1 MAVSVIS
8 VSERSAVINVIPEQ
22 PQVNIVSGFAFG
34 GSSDVT
40 GANVGAGAGVFKQ
53 KVGGVLQFKS
63 LLQGTNI
70 NITTGEDTLTI
81 SSVTPTLES
90 ILAAGNDANGLVI
103 TNLGAPIAPTDA
115 VRLQDLPTGLP
126 PSGIAGG
133 DLDGTYPN
141 PSLAPVAGLTA
152 GTYGDAANYPIFTV
166 DSKGRV
172 INASELPLPS
182 GIVPSGPAG
191 GDLTGTYPNPT
202 IANNA
207 VQYTKIQQVTGNR
220 LLGRVGADG
229 IVQEISLGAGLTFS
243 GTELNIAV
251 PTEINWLIGGNAVTA
266 AENFGTTSN
275 FDLPIIVNNIE
286 RARFK
291 TTGIVQLLSTTQD
304 DALERLM
311 VQDTN
316 GNIYWR
322 DVSSLPNSLDT
333 WDYNGNSVIAEKSI
347 GTVDNFDFPI
357 ITNNIERVRISTD
370 GTVGIGLDPA
380 STNRLDILGISGG
393 NIIRL
398 RDNSNTT
405 DRFKV
410 SDAGVITMTQPAQDN
425 TNTRVL
431 TVDASTGVIEYRDA
445 ATLGGSSLTDGDKGD
460 ITVSGGGT
468 VWSIDNGVV
477 TYAKIQNIT
486 SQRILGRYAGTDGSA
501 QEITVGSGLNLDTAT
516 GVLSAPGVTAE
527 FIEDTIGAILT
538 DTATI
543 DFTYNDSTPSITAS
557 VVDNSIS
564 NIKLRQGAAMSV
576 IGVTGNATANVAD
589 IAASSD
595 FTLLRRAGTNLDFGT
610 IDLNYLGLAATPGS
624 VLYVDSV
631 GNVAEDN
638 SVFFYDDTNKVVGIG
653 TNTPDTLAK
662 LHVLGDG
669 VGYITKFTGSTG
681 ASLIM
686 TNDGRLEYISHQA
699 INNATFSIENRP
711 GGVGTQS
718 MLFRMFNYD
727 PTGKYTGTGPVMVLG
742 LNASGIALVSAASG
756 TVTHAGT
763 TLAFLN
769 QSTPSGQAQFVFN
782 PAQNTING
790 RTIDILGGV
799 TGVSTGSTYAASLR
813 VAPTLNYTGGT
824 NTFRGIYYN
833 PTLTATTGLTH
844 IALETTAGQIRF
856 GGITQDDTK
865 TRILAIDSTTNQL
878 FWRASSSIGSG
889 GGSTSLTATHVGYG
903 SGTNTVTGEA
913 AFTYDDTNNKLTI
926 DRIGYTALS
935 SEPVSA
941 ITNGELY
948 YDSTELDHRA
958 RINSHWVN
966 LTRPK
971 SIDIDNTD
979 SPYTI
984 QESLRNQLVF
994 VDTTAGDVT
1003 IDLSVDMTVGWTQTY
1018 VNIGTGSIIF
1028 DPGINILN
1036 SLSDTC
1042 STQYGWVTVTYKGS
1056 NTYYAAGA
1064 LGSSNGIPDGD
1075 KGDITTTGGGTTWTI
1090 DNNVV
1095 TLGKLQDI
1103 ATSSFMGR
1111 ITASTGDPEVLT
1123 GTQAT
1128 TLLDVF
1134 TSGLKGLAP
1143 ASGGGTTNFLR
1154 ADGTWAA
1161 PSGGGVSDG
1170 DKGDI
1175 TVSGSGAT
1183 WTIDNSVISYAKLQN
1198 AAGGTRIIGRAAA
1211 SSGVHAEI
1219 VATADGQVLR
1229 RSGGTLGFG
1238 SLDLTDTDTVGT
1250 SILGVANGGTG
1261 SSSFGT
1267 NQIPYSNGT
1276 ILTSESAFT
1285 YDTSTNTLTSDAAVH
1300 SSVSSNTLI
1309 LGRSTAE
1316 TSTSYAIQ
1324 AQGTQTDIDIQ
1335 ILPKGNGDFN
1345 VIGTN
1350 WSSGIKM
1357 DDASGSVRIYQY
1369 GTNVA
1374 NAKIHLIGK
1383 GGDTTTTNGGDVH
1396 VTGGN
1401 ASNITG
1407 NGNGGSIIV
1416 ESGNGNG
1423 TGIDGNI
1430 TINAQSGFI
1439 ILQGLPTSATGLPSG
1454 AIWNNSGVL
1463 NIV

>member
-410 SDAGVITMTQPAQDN
+410 SDAGVITITQPAQQN
-425 TNTRVL
+425 GNTRVL
-431 TVDASTGVIEYRDA
+431 TVNTSTGVIEYRDSS
-445 ATLGGSSLTDGDKGD
+445 TLGGSSLTDGDKGD
-460 ITVSGGGT
+460 ITVSGGGI

-486 SQRILGRYAGTDGSA
+486 AQRILGRYAGTDGSA
-501 QEITVGSGLNLDTAT
+501 QEITVGSGLNLDTTT
-516 GVLSAPGVTAE
+516 GVLTAPGVSTE

-543 DFTYNDSTPSITAS
+543 DFTYNDGTPSITAN
-557 VVDNSIS
+557 VIDNSIG
-564 NIKLRQGAAMSV
+564 NTKLRQGAALSV
-576 IGVTGNATANVAD
+576 IGVTGNATANVD
-589 IAASSD
+589 DIIAASNN
-595 FTLLRRAGTNLDFGT
+595 TLLRRSGTSLGFGT
-610 IDLNYLGLAATPGS
+610 IDLNYLGLAATAGS
-624 VLYVDSV
+624 VLFANSS
-631 GNVAEDN
+631 GNVAQDN
-638 SVFFYDDTNKVVGIG
+638 SAFFYDEPNKALGIG
-653 TNTPDTLAK
+653 TNAPDPLAK

-669 VGYITKFTGSTG
+669 VGYITKFIGSTG

-686 TNDGRLEYISHQA
+686 TNDGRLEHISHQA
-699 INNATFSIENRP
+699 ASNAVFSIENKP
-711 GGVGTQS
+711 SGVGTQL
-718 MLFRMFNYD
+718 MLFRVFNYD
-727 PTGKYTGTGPVMVLG
+727 PTGRYSGSGPTMVLG
-742 LNASGIALVSAASG
+742 LNASGLALVNQATGGLSH
-756 TVTHAGT
+756 TGT

-769 QSTPSGQAQFVFN
+769 QSTPTGQAQFVFN
-782 PAQNTING
+782 PAQNNING
-790 RTIDILGGV
+790 RIIDILGGV
-799 TGVSTGSTYAASLR
+799 TGISTGSTYAASLR
-813 VAPTLNYTGGT
+813 IAPTLNYTGGT

-865 TRILAIDSTTNQL
+865 TRILAIDNTTNQL
-878 FWRASSSIGSG
+878 FWRASSSLGSG
-889 GGSTSLTATHVGYG
+889 GGSTSLTATQVGYG

-913 AFTYDDTNNKLTI
+913 AFTYDDTNNKLNVE
-926 DRIGYTALS
+926 RIGLTALS
-935 SEPVSA
+935 SEPISA

-958 RINSHWVN
+958 RIDSQWIN

-971 SIDIDNTD
+971 YIDIDNTS
-979 SPYTI
+979 SPYPV
-984 QESLRNQLVF
+984 EEALRNQIVY
-994 VDTTAGDVT
+994 VDTSAGDVV
-1003 IDLSVDMTVGWTQTY
+1003 IDLSVTTSAGWTQTFI
-1018 VNIGTGSIIF
+1018 NIGTGSIIF
-1028 DPGINILN
+1028 DPGAN
-1036 SLSDTC
+1036 SLEALSDTC
-1042 STQYGWVTVTYKGS
+1042 ATQFGWVTVVSKGFGF
-1056 NTYYAAGA
+1056 YYAAGA
-1064 LGSSNGIPDGD
+1064 LGS
-1075 KGDITTTGGGTTWTI
+1075 
-1090 DNNVV
+1090 
-1095 TLGKLQDI
+1095 
-1103 ATSSFMGR
+1103 
-1111 ITASTGDPEVLT
+1111 
-1123 GTQAT
+1123 
-1128 TLLDVF
+1128 
-1134 TSGLKGLAP
+1134 
-1143 ASGGGTTNFLR
+1143 
-1154 ADGTWAA
+1154 
-1161 PSGGGVSDG
+1161 PS
-1170 DKGDI
+1170 
-1175 TVSGSGAT
+1175 
-1183 WTIDNSVISYAKLQN
+1183 
-1198 AAGGTRIIGRAAA
+1198 
-1211 SSGVHAEI
+1211 
-1219 VATADGQVLR
+1219 
-1229 RSGGTLGFG
+1229 
-1238 SLDLTDTDTVGT
+1238 TVGT
-1250 SILGVANGGTG
+1250 NLIPYGTGTTEFASESGFEYDPSTNQLIVPVVRTGDVRSSASATSEVFIRGTRLDLSYQTTGQTMTFVPAEATPSITINKLSTGGTFLIR
-1261 SSSFGT
+1261 SAFGT
-1267 NQIPYSNGT
+1267 SGDNSGEDMQVEAGSG
-1276 ILTSESAFT
+1276 F
-1285 YDTSTNTLTSDAAVH
+1285 DT
-1300 SSVSSNTLI
+1300 
-1309 LGRSTAE
+1309 
-1316 TSTSYAIQ
+1316 
-1324 AQGTQTDIDIQ
+1324 
-1335 ILPKGNGDFN
+1335 
-1345 VIGTN
+1345 
-1350 WSSGIKM
+1350 
-1357 DDASGSVRIYQY
+1357 
-1369 GTNVA
+1369 
-1374 NAKIHLIGK
+1374 
-1383 GGDTTTTNGGDVH
+1383 
-1396 VTGGN
+1396 
-1401 ASNITG
+1401 
-1407 NGNGGSIIV
+1407 
-1416 ESGNGNG
+1416 SGNGSGGNLNLYAGNKRVAGAGSEGSVFIKGEAIGIQSSVYGGGRLALIPRTGGYVSAGNATGMWTKQLAVGTHSLGLYTERAVVTDASAASTHSLRVTING
-1423 TGIDGNI
+1423 TEYD
-1430 TINAQSGFI
+1430 
-1439 ILQGLPTSATGLPSG
+1439 ILLKA
-1454 AIWNNSGVL
+1454 V
-1463 NIV
+1463 